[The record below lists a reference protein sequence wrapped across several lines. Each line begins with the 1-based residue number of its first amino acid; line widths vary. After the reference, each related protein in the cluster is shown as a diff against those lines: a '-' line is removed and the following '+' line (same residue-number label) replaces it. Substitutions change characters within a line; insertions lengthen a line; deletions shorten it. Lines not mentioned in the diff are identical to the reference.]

1 MDGTRDIARGVSRLR
16 ARLPA
21 PLAPLASVAYNYRWA
36 WSAEGPD
43 LFRRMDPAGW
53 ERSGENPVHFLR
65 EAVDSVERAAEDGT
79 VVAAAGRLAAEIE
92 QDLARPWSEH
102 GPPPAEPIA
111 FFCAEYGVHVS
122 LPIYA
127 GGMGVLAGDYL
138 KQASD
143 SAVPLV
149 ALGLLY
155 RQGYFHQRMDAS
167 GWQHEHWTETSGD
180 VLPGERVTGPDG
192 RALVVEAP
200 VERRRVRAYVWR
212 VNVGRVPLYLL
223 DSDHPDNDRIDR
235 WITAR
240 LYVGDR
246 RLRLAQY
253 LLLGIGG
260 LRALRAMDMSPGTL
274 HLNEGHTAFAALE
287 LAREAAEQGVPWD
300 EALAHAR
307 SRCVFT
313 THTPVA
319 SGNDVYSTAEVKQ
332 ALAGFLASP
341 GVDGDAVL
349 ALGRPQGTA
358 DTGEFGV
365 TPLALRLSRT
375 ANGVSRRHGRMA
387 RAAWH
392 GLYPDRA
399 VDAVPIG
406 QVPNG
411 VHLPT
416 WMAPGMRDLLGRH
429 LGAGWETRA
438 ADPTTW
444 AAVAEIPDEEIWA
457 VRQALRSEL
466 VEYVRDR
473 STADRLC
480 RGDSIEYARAAADTF
495 DPGLLTVGFARRL
508 ATYKRLYL
516 LTLDRIRALGLLQG
530 ARPIQL
536 LIAGKAHPQDDEAK
550 RVVQQQLFPMRY
562 ADVIG
567 RRVCFLDD
575 HDLSMATELVRGCD
589 VWLNLPRPPLEASGT
604 SGMKAALNG
613 GLNLSVL
620 DGWWEE
626 AFDGSN
632 GWGIGGDVA
641 PDHAAQ
647 DARDAGALYDLLER
661 EVVPL
666 FYERDKV
673 GIPRGWVRRIK
684 QSLRT
689 IGPRYSSQRMLED
702 YLATAYRAAEPAGVS
717 PGAAA
722 PPGFPA

>member
-92 QDLARPWSEH
+92 RDLARPWSEH
-102 GPPPAEPIA
+102 GPPPAEPTA
-111 FFCAEYGVHVS
+111 FFCAEYGVHAS

-149 ALGLLY
+149 GVGLLY
-155 RQGYFHQRMDAS
+155 RQGYFHQRVDAS
-167 GWQHEHWTETSGD
+167 GWQHEHWIETTGE
-180 VLPGERVTGPDG
+180 VLPCERVTTDG

-200 VERRRVRAYVWR
+200 VEGRRVRAYVWR
-212 VNVGRVPLYLL
+212 ADVGRIPLYLL

-260 LRALRAMDMSPGTL
+260 LRALRAMDIAPGTL

-287 LAREAAEQGVPWD
+287 LAREAAEQGMPWD

-319 SGNDVYSTAEVKQ
+319 SGNDVYLTAEVRR

-341 GVDGDAVL
+341 GVDAASVL
-349 ALGRPQGTA
+349 ALGRPQGNA

-365 TPLALRLSRT
+365 TPLALRLSRI

-387 RAAWH
+387 RATWH

-406 QVPNG
+406 HVTNG

-416 WMAPGMRDLLGRH
+416 WMAPAMRDLLGRYF
-429 LGAGWETRA
+429 GAGWESRA
-438 ADPTTW
+438 AEPATW
-444 AAVAEIPDEEIWA
+444 EPVDRIPDEELWA
-457 VRQALRSEL
+457 VRQVLRSDL

-473 STADRLC
+473 SAADRLD
-480 RGDSIEYARAAADTF
+480 RGDSIEYARAASDTF
-495 DPGLLTVGFARRL
+495 DAGRLTVGFARRL

-516 LTLDRIRALGLLQG
+516 LTFDRSRALGLLQG
-530 ARPIQL
+530 ERPLQL
-536 LIAGKAHPQDDEAK
+536 LIAGKAHPQDEEAK
-550 RVVQQQLFPMRY
+550 RVVQQQLFPMRS
-562 ADVIG
+562 AEVIG

-575 HDLSMATELVRGCD
+575 YDLSMAIELVRGCD
-589 VWLNLPRPPLEASGT
+589 VWLNLPRPPQEASGT

-666 FYERDKV
+666 FYERDKQ

-702 YLATAYRAAEPAGVS
+702 YVATAYRAAEPAGVS
-717 PGAAA
+717 SGAAA

>member
-36 WSAEGPD
+36 WSAGGPD

-92 QDLARPWSEH
+92 QDLARPWPEH

-111 FFCAEYGVHVS
+111 FFCAEYGVHAS

-149 ALGLLY
+149 GVGLLY

-260 LRALRAMDMSPGTL
+260 LRALRAMDISPGTL

-341 GVDGDAVL
+341 GVDGDSVL

-365 TPLALRLSRT
+365 TPLALRSSRA

-392 GLYPDRA
+392 ALYPDRA

-406 QVPNG
+406 HVPNG

-416 WMAPGMRDLLGRH
+416 WMAPAMRDLLGRYF
-429 LGAGWETRA
+429 GAGWESRA
-438 ADPTTW
+438 AEPATW
-444 AAVAEIPDEEIWA
+444 AAVDGIPDEELWA
-457 VRQALRSEL
+457 VRQVLRSEL

-516 LTLDRIRALGLLQG
+516 LTLDRTRALGLLQG

-575 HDLSMATELVRGCD
+575 HDLSMAIELVRGCD

-666 FYERDKV
+666 FYERDKQ

-702 YLATAYRAAEPAGVS
+702 YVATAYRAGEPAGVS
-717 PGAAA
+717 SGAAE

>member
-1 MDGTRDIARGVSRLR
+1 MDGSRDITRSVTRLR

-36 WSAEGPD
+36 WSPQGPD
-43 LFRRMDPAGW
+43 LFRRIDPAGW
-53 ERSGENPVHFLR
+53 ERSGENPVLFLR
-65 EAVDSVERAAEDGT
+65 EAVDSVERAAEDGSIAI
-79 VVAAAGRLAAEIE
+79 AAARLAAEIE
-92 QDLARPWSEH
+92 QDLARPLSEH
-102 GPPPAEPIA
+102 SPAEAVA
-111 FFCAEYGVHVS
+111 FFCAEYGVHAS

-143 SAVPLV
+143 SAMPLV
-149 ALGLLY
+149 GVGLLY
-155 RQGYFHQRMDAS
+155 RQGYFHQRVDAS
-167 GWQHEHWTETSGD
+167 GWQHEHWIETSGEI
-180 VLPGERVTGPDG
+180 LPCERVTSADG
-192 RALVVEAP
+192 RALIVEAP
-200 VERRRVRAYVWR
+200 VEQRRVRAYVWR

-223 DSDHPDNDRIDR
+223 DSDHPDNERIDR

-260 LRALRAMDMSPGTL
+260 LRALRAMGIAPGTL
-274 HLNEGHTAFAALE
+274 HLNEGHTGFAALE
-287 LAREAAEQGVPWD
+287 LAREAAERGAAWD
-300 EALAHAR
+300 EALADAR

-319 SGNDVYSTAEVKQ
+319 SGNDVYSTPEVRR
-332 ALAGFLASP
+332 ALAGFLTSP
-341 GVDGDAVL
+341 GVDPGPVL

-365 TPLALRLSRT
+365 TPLALRLSRA

-387 RAAWH
+387 RAMWRS
-392 GLYPDRA
+392 LYPDRA

-406 QVPNG
+406 HVSNG

-416 WMAPGMRDLLGRH
+416 WMAPAMRDLLGRH
-429 LGAGWETRA
+429 LGAGWESRA
-438 ADPTTW
+438 AEPATW
-444 AAVAEIPDEEIWA
+444 AKVDEIPDEDLWA

-516 LTLDRIRALGLLQG
+516 LTLDRARALRLLQG
-530 ARPIQL
+530 ARPLQL
-536 LIAGKAHPQDDEAK
+536 LIAGKAHPQDDAAK
-550 RVVQQQLFPMRY
+550 RVVQQQLFPMRS

-575 HDLSMATELVRGCD
+575 YDLSMAIELVCGCD

-613 GLNLSVL
+613 GLNLGVL

-632 GWGIGGDVA
+632 GWGIGGEVA

-647 DARDAGALYDLLER
+647 DARDAGTLYDLLER

-666 FYERDKV
+666 FYDRDGGGV
-673 GIPRGWVRRIK
+673 PHGWVRRIK

-702 YLATAYRAAEPAGVS
+702 YVATAYQAAEPAGVS
-717 PGAAA
+717 SGAAA

>member
-92 QDLARPWSEH
+92 RDLARPWSEH
-102 GPPPAEPIA
+102 GPPPAEPTA
-111 FFCAEYGVHVS
+111 FFCAEYGVHAS

-149 ALGLLY
+149 GVGLLY
-155 RQGYFHQRMDAS
+155 RQGYFHQRVDAS
-167 GWQHEHWTETSGD
+167 GWQHEHWIETTGE
-180 VLPGERVTGPDG
+180 VLPCERVTTDG

-200 VERRRVRAYVWR
+200 VEGRRVRAYVWR
-212 VNVGRVPLYLL
+212 ADVGRIPLYLL

-260 LRALRAMDMSPGTL
+260 LRALRAMDIAPGTL

-287 LAREAAEQGVPWD
+287 LAREAAEQGMPWD

-319 SGNDVYSTAEVKQ
+319 SGNDVYLTAEVRR

-341 GVDGDAVL
+341 GVDATSVL
-349 ALGRPQGTA
+349 ALGRPQGNA

-387 RAAWH
+387 RATWH

-406 QVPNG
+406 HVTNG

-416 WMAPGMRDLLGRH
+416 WMAPAMRDLLGRYF
-429 LGAGWETRA
+429 GAGWESRA
-438 ADPTTW
+438 AEPATW
-444 AAVAEIPDEEIWA
+444 EPVDRIPDEELWA
-457 VRQALRSEL
+457 VRQVLRSDL

-473 STADRLC
+473 SAADRLD
-480 RGDSIEYARAAADTF
+480 RGDSIEYARAASDTF
-495 DPGLLTVGFARRL
+495 DAGRLTVGFARRL

-516 LTLDRIRALGLLQG
+516 LTFDRSRALGLLQG
-530 ARPIQL
+530 ERPLQL
-536 LIAGKAHPQDDEAK
+536 LIAGKAHPQDEEAK
-550 RVVQQQLFPMRY
+550 RVVQQQLFPMRS
-562 ADVIG
+562 AEVIG

-575 HDLSMATELVRGCD
+575 HDLSMAIELVRGCD
-589 VWLNLPRPPLEASGT
+589 VWLNLPRPPQEASGT

-666 FYERDKV
+666 FYERDKQ

-702 YLATAYRAAEPAGVS
+702 YVATAYRAAEPAGVS
-717 PGAAA
+717 SGAAA

>member
-1 MDGTRDIARGVSRLR
+1 MIDGTRDIARGVSRLR

-36 WSAEGPD
+36 WSAEGPG

-53 ERSGENPVHFLR
+53 ERAGENPVHFLR
-65 EAVDSVERAAEDGT
+65 EAVDSVERAAEDAGI
-79 VVAAAGRLAAEIE
+79 VASAGRLAAEIE
-92 QDLARPWSEH
+92 RDLARPWAQH
-102 GPPPAEPIA
+102 GPTPAEPVA
-111 FFCAEYGVHVS
+111 FFCAEYGVHAS

-143 SAVPLV
+143 SAMPLV
-149 ALGLLY
+149 AVGLLY

-167 GWQHEHWTETSGD
+167 GWQHEHWIETTGEL
-180 VLPGERVTGPDG
+180 LPSERVTGPDG

-253 LLLGIGG
+253 ILLGIGG
-260 LRALRAMDMSPGTL
+260 LRALRAMGITPGTL

-287 LAREAAEQGVPWD
+287 LAREAAAEGLPWD
-300 EALAHAR
+300 EALARAR
-307 SRCVFT
+307 AGCVFT

-319 SGNDVYSTAEVKQ
+319 SGNDVYTAAEVKQ

-341 GVDGDAVL
+341 GVDGASVL
-349 ALGRPQGTA
+349 ALGRAGA
-358 DTGEFGV
+358 GDGGEFAV
-365 TPLALRLSRT
+365 TPLAFRLSRA

-387 RAAWH
+387 RAMWH
-392 GLYPDRA
+392 SLYPDRA

-406 QVPNG
+406 HVSNG

-416 WMAPGMRDLLGRH
+416 WMAPAMRELLGRH
-429 LGAGWETRA
+429 LGDGWESRA
-438 ADPTTW
+438 AEPATW
-444 AAVAEIPDEEIWA
+444 TRVDDIPDEELWA
-457 VRQALRSEL
+457 VRQTLRAEL

-516 LTLDRIRALGLLQG
+516 LTFDRARALALLQG
-530 ARPIQL
+530 GHPLQL

-550 RVVQQQLFPMRY
+550 RVVQQQLFPLRS

-575 HDLSMATELVRGCD
+575 HDLSMAIELVRGCD

-613 GLNLSVL
+613 GLNLGVL
-620 DGWWEE
+620 DGWWEA

-632 GWGIGGDVA
+632 GWGIGGEIA

-647 DARDAGALYDLLER
+647 DARDAAALYGLLER

-666 FYERDKV
+666 FYDRDAG

-689 IGPRYSSQRMLED
+689 IGPRYASQRMLEE
-702 YLATAYRAAEPAGVS
+702 YVATAYRAAGL
-717 PGAAA
+717 AAA
-722 PPGFPA
+722 PVPAEVVAAGA

>member
-1 MDGTRDIARGVSRLR
+1 MMDGTRDIARGVSRLR

-36 WSAEGPD
+36 WSAEGAD

-65 EAVDSVERAAEDGT
+65 EAVDSVEQAAEDGR

-111 FFCAEYGVHVS
+111 FFCAEYGVQAS

-149 ALGLLY
+149 GVGLLY
-155 RQGYFHQRMDAS
+155 RQGYFHQRVDAS
-167 GWQHEHWTETSGD
+167 GWQHEHWIETTGE
-180 VLPGERVTGPDG
+180 VLPCERVTTDG

-200 VERRRVRAYVWR
+200 VEGRRVRAYVWR
-212 VNVGRVPLYLL
+212 ADVGRIPLYLL

-260 LRALRAMDMSPGTL
+260 LRALRAMGIAPGVL

-319 SGNDVYSTAEVKQ
+319 SGNDVYSTGDVRQ

-341 GVDGDAVL
+341 GVDAASVL
-349 ALGRPQGTA
+349 ALGRPQGNV

-387 RAAWH
+387 RATWH

-406 QVPNG
+406 HVTNG

-416 WMAPGMRDLLGRH
+416 WMAPAMRDLLGRY
-429 LGAGWETRA
+429 LGAGWESRA
-438 ADPTTW
+438 AEPATW
-444 AAVAEIPDEEIWA
+444 DAVDRIPDEELWA
-457 VRQALRSEL
+457 VRQALRSDL

-473 STADRLC
+473 SAADRLD
-480 RGDSIEYARAAADTF
+480 RGDSIEYARAASDTF
-495 DPGLLTVGFARRL
+495 DAGRLTVGFARRL

-516 LTLDRIRALGLLQG
+516 LTFDRSRALGLLQG
-530 ARPIQL
+530 ERPLQL
-536 LIAGKAHPQDDEAK
+536 LIAGKAHPQDEEAK
-550 RVVQQQLFPMRY
+550 RVVQQQLFPMRS

-575 HDLSMATELVRGCD
+575 YDLSMAIELVRGCD
-589 VWLNLPRPPLEASGT
+589 VWLNLPRPPQEASGT

-641 PDHAAQ
+641 PDQAAQ

-666 FYERDKV
+666 FYERDKQ

-702 YLATAYRAAEPAGVS
+702 YVATAYRAGEPAGVS
-717 PGAAA
+717 SGAAA